1 MLKVKLGDHEKETMA
16 FRCALCSRS
25 GTIKLLLDHYP
36 SRHPGEKLKISEL
49 IHDRVQCSLCPR
61 QFSGKASLS
70 SHFAS
75 SHPGQPIA
83 SIKLKNKDT
92 SNASFDTK

>member
-1 MLKVKLGDHEKETMA
+1 MKLGDHEKETMA

-25 GTIKLLLDHYP
+25 GTIKLLLEHYP

-49 IHDRVQCSLCPR
+49 IHNRLQCSLCPR
-61 QFSGKASLS
+61 QFSQKASLT

-75 SHPGQPIA
+75 LHPGEEIG
-83 SIKLKNKDT
+83 SVKLKTKDN
-92 SNASFDTK
+92 SDASFESK